1 MGRKSNYSF
10 ERMERE
16 KLKASKKALRQEAK
30 KVKTEKRKAQSA
42 ELSNQID
49 VEN

>member
-1 MGRKSNYSF
+1 
-10 ERMERE
+10 MENE
-16 KLKASKKALRQEAK
+16 TFLGQFPENDSKASKKALRQEAK
-30 KVKTEKRKAQSA
+30 KEKTEKRKAESA